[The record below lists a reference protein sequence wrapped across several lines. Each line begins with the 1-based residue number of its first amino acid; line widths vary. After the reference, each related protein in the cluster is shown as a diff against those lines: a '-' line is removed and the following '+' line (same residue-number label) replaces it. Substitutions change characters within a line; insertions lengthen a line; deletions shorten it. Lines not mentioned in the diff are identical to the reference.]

1 MAKKRERN
9 TQSKEHTAPDAEQV
23 GLMEAEDHQVAE
35 GDRNTHM
42 EKTLT
47 VMVKVASPA
56 ARRML
61 GRVKLAGQMNRE
73 MTLNQRITCI
83 AMAADSGERLNQG
96 QRDAVQE
103 EEGDR
108 FMTHAPA

>member
-1 MAKKRERN
+1 
-9 TQSKEHTAPDAEQV
+9 
-23 GLMEAEDHQVAE
+23 
-35 GDRNTHM
+35 M

-83 AMAADSGERLNQG
+83 AMAADSAERWNHDSAMPF
-96 QRDAVQE
+96 RKKKA
-103 EEGDR
+103 DR